1 MASGEITIT
10 ILGQGG
16 ASSSKEREKTP
27 SEIEQSKTEKL
38 QNPLSSDG
46 DIGVSTI
53 AGTFGKVVGLIVYDE
68 AQFLKTYALSE
79 VNRYFSLTDDYISQN
94 KLNELKTRI
103 NRFKTT
109 NSAAVSGALKG
120 AVAARRLGPVGQ
132 AIGAVIGA
140 ASGVRRSGLEARV
153 ERNVR
158 KEQYDM
164 QLNATNIQTN
174 FMASRASLVNG
185 GRGTEY

>member
-16 ASSSKEREKTP
+16 TSSSKEREKTP
-27 SEIEQSKTEKL
+27 SEIEQSKAEKL

-46 DIGVSTI
+46 NIGISTI
-53 AGTFGKVVGLIVYDE
+53 AGTFGKMAGLLIYDE

-109 NSAAVSGALKG
+109 SSASVSGALKG
-120 AVAARRLGPVGQ
+120 IAIGSSLGPIGQ
-132 AIGAVIGA
+132 AFGAVIGA
-140 ASGVRRSGLEARV
+140 VSGVRRSVLEARV